1 MMDKELF
8 ESVYRESN
16 YYQSEV
22 DSEDLLKALLDAGV
36 KVEAKGTG
44 PFGEDTGAT
53 VIGFGKIKDLRDEL
67 TGVEYAMNEE
77 GGYDDIEDWF
87 ADNENTEVI
96 VLDQPIGQSGCNWM
110 DTNGFSAEDL
120 DLWADKDE
128 VEKVSAQLKS
138 NNDSR
143 GSVIGTWG
151 SNPLPNGY
159 NGPCPNCG
167 GKVFGYAKLPMTIMH
182 GADYN
187 ICRKCGA
194 MYPYEPWREGENHD

>member
-1 MMDKELF
+1 MDKELF

-87 ADNENTEVI
+87 ADNEDTEVI
-96 VLDQPIGQSGCNWM
+96 VLDQSIGQSGCNWM

-138 NNDSR
+138 SKDSR